1 MCTRIE
7 REYSRKGNVDQM
19 ISARRKKFYC
29 DVIKN
34 VLAIKYSKV
43 ISVDSVCP
51 GHIVNLGRIT
61 TLSIKLSFANFP
73 L

>member
-1 MCTRIE
+1 
-7 REYSRKGNVDQM
+7 M

-43 ISVDSVCP
+43 ISVVTVCP
-51 GHIVNLGRIT
+51 GRI
-61 TLSIKLSFANFP
+61 IKLGQVTTV
-73 L
+73 

>member
-1 MCTRIE
+1 
-7 REYSRKGNVDQM
+7 M

-43 ISVDSVCP
+43 ISVVSVCP
-51 GHIVNLGRIT
+51 GRIVNLGRVT
-61 TLSIKLSFANFP
+61 TVSIKLNFAN
-73 L
+73 